1 MCKFEKNLNRIYS
14 ISGIIL
20 IIVVIMAMTSCGIN
34 RGLTTE
40 QVDKRDKIDYELD
53 KLYLEYSYQ
62 RDSLIMEFYNVD
74 CENCDEID

>member
-1 MCKFEKNLNRIYS
+1 MKK
-14 ISGIIL
+14 IINTTL
-20 IIVVIMAMTSCGIN
+20 LLSVVICITSCGIN
-34 RGLTTE
+34 RGLTNAQVE
-40 QVDKRDKIDYELD
+40 QRNNIDYELD